1 MWLTTRS
8 GGLKVILERLATEG
22 VPQTRADR
30 GAARFFGQRH
40 RGYAVER
47 IRWHA
52 LARRW
57 LTQVIFS
64 LSYNRQAALP
74 WGASRWSH
82 PMCRGSGAQPRSTGP
97 GRRPCESR
105 QGVVLQAIPGLAA

>member
-40 RGYAVER
+40 RDYASSASDGM
-47 IRWHA
+47 RWPGVGGHR
-52 LARRW
+52 LYFHYLIIDRP
-57 LTQVIFS
+57 L
-64 LSYNRQAALP
+64 
-74 WGASRWSH
+74 
-82 PMCRGSGAQPRSTGP
+82 CRGAHPVGRIQCAAVAGRSHDQPVKDDVRANPAKALSSKQY
-97 GRRPCESR
+97 R
-105 QGVVLQAIPGLAA
+105 A

>member
-40 RGYAVER
+40 RDYVSSASDGM
-47 IRWHA
+47 RW
-52 LARRW
+52 
-57 LTQVIFS
+57 
-64 LSYNRQAALP
+64 P
-74 WGASRWSH
+74 
-82 PMCRGSGAQPRSTGP
+82 
-97 GRRPCESR
+97 
-105 QGVVLQAIPGLAA
+105 VVG